1 MKTTHPTAHHPDDF
15 QELEALNAQLISERD
30 DAVAERDEFKQRYYQ
45 VLEALRLARHQRFGK
60 SSEMDTG
67 QGELFDIEEDSI
79 ELASIAS
86 QTSETSKTR
95 RKPKRQRLP
104 KNLPRVVIRHEAKT
118 HCPDCGDTLHCIGE
132 DRSEKLIF
140 IPARVEVEQHVR
152 PKCVCRHCEQQGKP
166 TAIHQAP
173 MPATVFPK
181 SIATPSLVAHMIAM
195 KFQHGLPLTR
205 VSSLLDSWHITL
217 NRRTIADWMM
227 QASKVLEPV
236 WAHLRH
242 TMLQFSWLY
251 ADETPVNVIDSE
263 KSKTYMWVY
272 CSGNDGPAPPSYDAD
287 IKNIVLYDHC
297 LGRSGRHA
305 VDFLDGYSGYLQV
318 DGYRGYLDTKAIL
331 VGCWAHVRRKF
342 IDAQKVQGSDE
353 GGVRVALTYIKKLYR
368 IEGLLKESKATA
380 KERYAQRQLASKGTL
395 KSFKI
400 WLDKTALRVPKQSA
414 LGKAIHYTIGQWP
427 KLKQYLNDGR
437 LDIDN
442 NRAERAIRPFVVGR
456 KAWLFTKSERGARSS
471 CVLYSLIETAKANG
485 LSPSDYLTYC
495 FERLAVAPDDVDS
508 LMPWNMDLSH
518 Q

>member
-1 MKTTHPTAHHPDDF
+1 
-15 QELEALNAQLISERD
+15 
-30 DAVAERDEFKQRYYQ
+30 
-45 VLEALRLARHQRFGK
+45 
-60 SSEMDTG
+60 
-67 QGELFDIEEDSI
+67 
-79 ELASIAS
+79 
-86 QTSETSKTR
+86 
-95 RKPKRQRLP
+95 
-104 KNLPRVVIRHEAKT
+104 
-118 HCPDCGDTLHCIGE
+118 
-132 DRSEKLIF
+132 
-140 IPARVEVEQHVR
+140 
-152 PKCVCRHCEQQGKP
+152 
-166 TAIHQAP
+166 
-173 MPATVFPK
+173 MPVTVFPK
-181 SIATPSLVAHMIAM
+181 SIATPSLMAHMIAM

-205 VSSLLDSWHITL
+205 VSSLLDSWNITL

-227 QASKVLEPV
+227 QASRVLEPV
-236 WAHLRH
+236 WAHLRQ
-242 TMLQFSWLY
+242 TMLQSSWLY

-287 IKNIVLYDHC
+287 IKNIVLYDHQ

-368 IEGLLKESKATA
+368 TEGLLKENKATA
-380 KERYAQRQLASKGTL
+380 KEWYVQRQLTSKGTL
-395 KSFKI
+395 DAFKI

-414 LGKAIHYTIGQWP
+414 LGKAIHYTLGQWP
-427 KLKQYLNDGR
+427 KLERYLDDGR

-485 LSPSDYLTYC
+485 LQPSDYLTHC
-495 FERLAVAPDDVDS
+495 FERLAVAPDDLDS
-508 LMPWNMDLSH
+508 LMPCNMD
-518 Q
+518 

>member
-1 MKTTHPTAHHPDDF
+1 M
-15 QELEALNAQLISERD
+15 
-30 DAVAERDEFKQRYYQ
+30 
-45 VLEALRLARHQRFGK
+45 
-60 SSEMDTG
+60 
-67 QGELFDIEEDSI
+67 FDIEDDSI
-79 ELASIAS
+79 ELDSAAS

-104 KNLPRVVIRHEAKT
+104 KDLPRVVIRHEAKT
-118 HCPDCGDTLHCIGE
+118 HCPDCGETLHCIGE

-140 IPARVEVEQHVR
+140 IPAKVEVEQHVR

-227 QASKVLEPV
+227 QASRVLEPV

-287 IKNIVLYDHC
+287 IKNIVLYDHQ

-318 DGYRGYLDTKAIL
+318 DGIEGISTQKLSWLGATTYAVSLLTLKKCKAAMKAAL
-331 VGCWAHVRRKF
+331 M
-342 IDAQKVQGSDE
+342 
-353 GGVRVALTYIKKLYR
+353 ALTYIKKLYR
-368 IEGLLKESKATA
+368 TEGLLKESDDG
-380 KERYAQRQLASKGTL
+380 KGAVC
-395 KSFKI
+395 SE
-400 WLDKTALRVPKQSA
+400 
-414 LGKAIHYTIGQWP
+414 AIN
-427 KLKQYLNDGR
+427 L
-437 LDIDN
+437 
-442 NRAERAIRPFVVGR
+442 
-456 KAWLFTKSERGARSS
+456 
-471 CVLYSLIETAKANG
+471 
-485 LSPSDYLTYC
+485 
-495 FERLAVAPDDVDS
+495 
-508 LMPWNMDLSH
+508 
-518 Q
+518 